1 MLRKLAMRL
10 VRAAYSAGFS
20 SLSRSISS
28 RHPPAPRWISTVFV
42 TVSCTVFVTTVV
54 TVFTRVL
61 DSAILALR
69 ADALRRSPPDGA
81 AWRARLAGRLAEDKA
96 ALLTSPEAR
105 KAADYFSAIPPDE
118 IDDEI
123 DRAQVRLFL
132 SEYSR
137 TAGVPAELLREHS
150 CLKGPVAAAWR
161 EAKAKKDYRIFAPWL
176 AKAFDI
182 RARMARAVAPDRP
195 VFETIVGQTDEGFSL
210 GEISSELEKL
220 RNGVATLLKK
230 IPPCETPDFMRDEYD
245 PDAVTE
251 FGKKLA
257 YFNGLDETCVTFN
270 DRGVH
275 GLTNRPGPR
284 DARIS
289 WARSARLDVLFTL
302 MHEGGHAMY
311 STRTDERLAAAGLW
325 GGVTGAENIVGRS
338 REYWQW
344 HYPELQKALPGLNG
358 VSRDEFYEGIN
369 AVRPSARRISAD
381 EVTYSLHIIVRF
393 ELEKAFFDG
402 DLKAADLRDAWNE
415 KYRALLGVTPRDDA
429 EGILQ
434 DMHWAGDY
442 IGYFQSYAL
451 GNIIGGQLRSALLR
465 DVPNAFANL
474 SGGDIAPLD
483 AWMQEKVFRHGRA
496 LSAPE
501 LLKRAAGATLDAGAF
516 LDYLNA
522 KFATR

>member
-1 MLRKLAMRL
+1 MTCAEHLEN
-10 VRAAYSAGFS
+10 VRAIFRRLDEFR
-20 SLSRSISS
+20 SLEGLFRYDQWTS
-28 RHPPAPRWISTVFV
+28 
-42 TVSCTVFVTTVV
+42 
-54 TVFTRVL
+54 L
-61 DSAILALR
+61 
-69 ADALRRSPPDGA
+69 PPDGA

-96 ALLTSPEAR
+96 ALLTSPGSR
-105 KAADYFSAIPPDE
+105 KAADYFSAMPPDE

-123 DRAQVRLFL
+123 DRAQVRIFL
-132 SEYSR
+132 SEYHR

-150 CLKGPVAAAWR
+150 RLKGPVAAAWR

-210 GEISSELEKL
+210 GEISRELEKL
-220 RNGVATLLKK
+220 RNGIATLLKK

-245 PDAVTE
+245 PDTVTE

-289 WARSARLDVLFTL
+289 WARSGRLDVLFTL

-325 GGVTGAENIVGRS
+325 GGVTGAVHEGVARFYENIVGRS

-358 VSRDEFYEGIN
+358 VSRDKFYEGIN

-402 DLKAADLRDAWNE
+402 DLKAADLRGAWNE
-415 KYRALLGVTPRDDA
+415 KYRALLGVTPCDDA

-483 AWMQEKVFRHGRA
+483 AWMQEKVFRYGRA
-496 LSAPE
+496 LSAPA
-501 LLKRAAGATLDAGAF
+501 LLKRAAGATLDAGVY
-516 LDYLNA
+516 LDYLNE
-522 KFATR
+522 KFARR